1 MAVMKQYQVKFVNVS
16 AEARD
21 VYHIPLAQRTK
32 IIIVDGVT
40 NMQDARLKALDML
53 YPEVKYMVGFQTKAQ
68 VAQDWRIVE
77 TKNVTRASSA
87 QQQSAKAKA
96 AKRKVKRAKRTV
108 NGQAADTTT
117 VKTVKRADIEEK
129 LSKLDALA
137 NDPAATESE
146 RTQAAKTAAN
156 MRTKYAAILQN
167 DIRVAA

>member
-1 MAVMKQYQVKFVNVS
+1 MAVLKQYQVKFVNVS

-21 VYHIPLAQRTK
+21 LFHIAERTK

-40 NMQDARLKALDML
+40 NMQDARLKALDLL

-96 AKRKVKRAKRTV
+96 AKRRQKRAKRTV
-108 NGQAADTTT
+108 NGQEVDTTT
-117 VKTVKRADIEEK
+117 VKTVKRTDIEAK
-129 LSKLDALA
+129 LAKLDALA
-137 NDPAATESE
+137 NDTAASDAE
-146 RTQAAKTAAN
+146 RAQAAKTAAH
-156 MRTKYAAILQN
+156 MREKYAAILQN
-167 DIRVAA
+167 NIRVAA